1 MERQDKIKEY
11 NVWDVINQYNWSYMI
26 LAKRE
31 KDRLTNFWHKYEYLV
46 PNTFIYDSEQFI
58 WETDF

>member
-11 NVWDVINQYNWSYMI
+11 NVWDIINTFNWSFMI

-31 KDRLTNFWHKYEYLV
+31 RDSLINDDYKYEYLV
-46 PNTFIYDSEQFI
+46 PNMFIYGEEQFI
-58 WETDF
+58 WETNF